1 MGLKL
6 LAKISACRGLY
17 VEHGGLDHDAVER
30 GMRELGYAGFTK
42 RSLYAR
48 TKHGVRTAGWPERFG
63 WDGELPVE
71 AAKAVKRSRPGTAY
85 ASRRTYAREHTPL
98 HSAAFEAPRPMSNRQ
113 KARRLRRQAERRNA
127 NAISTPPKA
136 PLAVNAGA
144 RAAGP
149 AAVIRAPERSP
160 AGPDFQTWLKT
171 LPGVW
176 SWDLE
181 HQVQIY
187 EQLKRLTDGDCRRLM
202 IFMPPRHGKSELV
215 TVRYSAW
222 RLQRDPSMRII
233 VGSYNQNLADN
244 FSRKIRTVLCEHEAN
259 RRSDTPDRTDAASAA
274 GRSVTARPHPG
285 GVTGDADRSV
295 RAPESPFPFARPR
308 PANRVSE
315 WETTKG
321 GGLKAVGVGSG
332 VTGYGADLIVIDDPV
347 KSREQAESR
356 RFRDK
361 VWNWFNDDLYTRLEP
376 DGAVILIQT
385 RWHEDDLAGRLLEDE
400 NHGGRKWD
408 VIDLPAI
415 AEEEKMSPAETQGR
429 KGEEGERQRVEGGV
443 MSGGDTASANVNIGP
458 SAVLDPR
465 SSDPEGHVLDIR
477 TSQMELRGS
486 PAPRLPGTAL
496 WPERYGVAAL
506 AEIERR
512 IGASSF
518 AALYQQRPSPAEGG
532 LFKRAW
538 FTEVVRAAPPGLKW
552 ARGYDLA
559 VSTRTTADYTASFRC
574 AFDGEGNLYIAD
586 GFRMRIEAPEQRQYI
601 IGRILAETDTEH
613 GIESAVHALAMIQDL
628 RRNHRLRGRRFRK
641 VKVDGDKVARAS
653 AWSPLGAEGRI
664 RLVRGPW
671 NDAFVAEAAAFPN
684 GSHDDQIDAVSVAV
698 QMLRAPLAK
707 LITFNE
713 STFTLRRTRF

>member
-1 MGLKL
+1 
-6 LAKISACRGLY
+6 
-17 VEHGGLDHDAVER
+17 
-30 GMRELGYAGFTK
+30 
-42 RSLYAR
+42 
-48 TKHGVRTAGWPERFG
+48 
-63 WDGELPVE
+63 
-71 AAKAVKRSRPGTAY
+71 
-85 ASRRTYAREHTPL
+85 
-98 HSAAFEAPRPMSNRQ
+98 
-113 KARRLRRQAERRNA
+113 
-127 NAISTPPKA
+127 
-136 PLAVNAGA
+136 
-144 RAAGP
+144 
-149 AAVIRAPERSP
+149 
-160 AGPDFQTWLKT
+160 
-171 LPGVW
+171 
-176 SWDLE
+176 
-181 HQVQIY
+181 
-187 EQLKRLTDGDCRRLM
+187 
-202 IFMPPRHGKSELV
+202 
-215 TVRYSAW
+215 
-222 RLQRDPSMRII
+222 
-233 VGSYNQNLADN
+233 
-244 FSRKIRTVLCEHEAN
+244 
-259 RRSDTPDRTDAASAA
+259 
-274 GRSVTARPHPG
+274 
-285 GVTGDADRSV
+285 
-295 RAPESPFPFARPR
+295 
-308 PANRVSE
+308 
-315 WETTKG
+315 
-321 GGLKAVGVGSG
+321 
-332 VTGYGADLIVIDDPV
+332 
-347 KSREQAESR
+347 
-356 RFRDK
+356 
-361 VWNWFNDDLYTRLEP
+361 
-376 DGAVILIQT
+376 
-385 RWHEDDLAGRLLEDE
+385 
-400 NHGGRKWD
+400 
-408 VIDLPAI
+408 
-415 AEEEKMSPAETQGR
+415 
-429 KGEEGERQRVEGGV
+429 

-465 SSDPEGHVLDIR
+465 SSDPEGPVLDIR

-486 PAPRLPGTAL
+486 PVPRLPGTAL

-653 AWSPLGAEGRI
+653 AWSPLGAERRI

-698 QMLRAPLAK
+698 QMLRAPSAK